1 MLHLIAYDIAHDK
14 RLRRVASLCEDFG
27 TRIEKSVFE
36 CDLDDDQFDR
46 FWEKLAKMVDSD
58 EDAVFDYPIGLLDSS
73 RVRTL
78 GKARRPRR
86 EAYIF

>member
-1 MLHLIAYDIAHDK
+1 MLHLIAYDIANDR

-36 CDLDDDQFDR
+36 CDLDDKQFDR
-46 FWEKLAKMVDSD
+46 FWGRLESLVDSD
-58 EDAVFDYPIGLLDSS
+58 EDAVFDYPIGLIDSS

-78 GKARRPRR
+78 GKALRPQRG
-86 EAYIF
+86 AYVF